1 MELDEA
7 KELIE
12 TLDDMVR
19 DMDTHNWME
28 SSEVYGGLT
37 YRNIIEIEL
46 QLISGFGL
54 NVSNYYVG
62 SIYRQEKD

>member
-12 TLDDMVR
+12 TLDAMVR

-46 QLISGFGL
+46 QLISDFGFD
-54 NVSNYYVG
+54 VSNYSVG
-62 SIYRQEKD
+62 YIERQ